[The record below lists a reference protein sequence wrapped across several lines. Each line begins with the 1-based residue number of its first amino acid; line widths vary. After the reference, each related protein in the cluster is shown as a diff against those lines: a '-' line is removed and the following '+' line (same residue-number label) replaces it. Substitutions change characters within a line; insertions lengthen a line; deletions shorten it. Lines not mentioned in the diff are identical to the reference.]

1 MNNKRAYNTGC
12 KNKCFTSIHCVDD
25 TCPSAQYES
34 ICAKYGYDL
43 ASDMGLK
50 MIKCSK
56 CYYNT
61 QQCTDCIFE
70 NTSDCY
76 MCRKENHENTGQ
88 LLDKSLPRSSL
99 RS

>member
-1 MNNKRAYNTGC
+1 MKKENEYKFIISGRGAGRNVSKVKQC
-12 KNKCFTSIHCVDD
+12 NKCFTSIHCVDG

-34 ICAKYGYDL
+34 ICSKYGYDL

-56 CYYNT
+56 CAYNT

-76 MCRKENHENTGQ
+76 KRREN
-88 LLDKSLPRSSL
+88 K
-99 RS
+99 

>member
-1 MNNKRAYNTGC
+1 MNNTAKTCG
-12 KNKCFTSIHCVDD
+12 KCFTSIHCVDGS
-25 TCPSAQYES
+25 CPSAQYES
-34 ICAKYGYDL
+34 ICSKYGYDL

-56 CYYNT
+56 CVYNT

-76 MCRKENHENTGQ
+76 MHRKENHETTGQ

>member
-1 MNNKRAYNTGC
+1 MLY
-12 KNKCFTSIHCVDD
+12 NKCFTSIHCVDG

-34 ICAKYGYDL
+34 ICSKYGYNL

-56 CYYNT
+56 CAYNT

-70 NTSDCY
+70 NSSDCY
-76 MCRKENHENTGQ
+76 KRKEN
-88 LLDKSLPRSSL
+88 K
-99 RS
+99 